1 MQPRFVR
8 RPHTRTGRRV
18 SLLASAAL
26 LMVFAL
32 YLPVSAELRF
42 YASFDETLQADFA
55 SGAVAGLM
63 VRRGTTLVPDG
74 KWGRAVRGQGTS
86 QLAYD
91 VVGNLNLNRGTLE
104 FFARFDPFDNQHWK
118 YSLLHVSGVEGM
130 ELAVSR
136 QGRSAG
142 IVLGWKMGKRSS
154 WVANAQR
161 FVYYGTWQHYAL
173 TWDLSRGPGQG
184 SVSVFVD
191 GTRRV
196 HVADLDPFTWSPDQL
211 FPASTY
217 TGASIDDLAIYDDVR
232 YEKDFQPR
240 QKALRQPAA
249 AADLANSVKRLSSA
263 KPFGQPRLINGDFED
278 WEAQVPLGWHGEG
291 NTVLVKDAR
300 YRFSGA
306 ASLLLKSGDYTERYP
321 HRGLTS
327 NPLALVPNRSYR
339 LRAWVSTPRTSVG
352 DLRFDIRSSDG
363 RLVGS
368 YSSGWSTSH
377 GWLPV
382 DIAFRTNDCR
392 QYTVRIYLRR
402 HKNEFSG
409 LMWID
414 DVHLEMRGPGDAV
427 LSADDRA
434 RGFYLFSR
442 SVMETSR
449 FEQNLPTRSERIDQ
463 LSLQMG
469 RGEYEPAFLGLYAV
483 QGLRDVDLR
492 LSGDL
497 VGPAGAR
504 LDVEAVT
511 VRRVQESLL
520 PRTLPRDVE
529 RGEMLAWWVTVKTSR
544 ETVAG
549 GYKGML
555 HVTIEDQVVAKVPL
569 QVRVIDVPLPAPRAA
584 FLVYH
589 HELYIP
595 DAFLTPA
602 LRRAYYR
609 DMVAHGMNTVTI
621 YNNADVDGEKVDFSH
636 NTGYPPDDP
645 RYAYGLA
652 ATMRMIRESGLC
664 ADGQPVLWLTSRF
677 GEKGYSWGG
686 TPEPALQRMLGEWR
700 RRKWPEPLFYATDEP
715 GGTGPRAAAARE
727 LLTRIKSWG
736 LPIRTTTAG
745 LDPETLGKYF
755 DVWIQGEG
763 GVSQKSVQLAR
774 QLDAE
779 VWTYTCHGVHQ
790 NMPFPRALYGFW
802 AARTE
807 VRGVASWAYYD
818 NRRWTADARGY
829 VSGDPATRLSQVCVS
844 PTGPIPTLAWEAI
857 REGVDDYR
865 YLQFLRDLMGQA
877 ERLVAE
883 LNARGEEL
891 LTAADRLAL
900 DRQQRQRQQRVAEIQ
915 PPPEL
920 VRWEAETTAEQAGA
934 QAWLARQRIA
944 ATLSLIQRSTN
955 SMLAAIPFDAMA
967 TRAALAHG
975 GHWSTY
981 APPLGPMIEGA
992 NMRTIAED
1000 QRRLVASHIVYL
1012 QHILAE
1018 SVVSDD
1024 TPRP

>member
-1 MQPRFVR
+1 MQRRFVR
-8 RPHTRTGRRV
+8 RAQMRTWRRILLVHRV
-18 SLLASAAL
+18 SVLF
-26 LMVFAL
+26 VFAMNL
-32 YLPVSAELRF
+32 TAAAELRF
-42 YASFDETLQADFA
+42 YASFDETFQADRA
-55 SGAVAGLM
+55 RGSAAGLV
-63 VRRGTTLVPDG
+63 VRRGVSLAPDG

-91 VVGNLNLNRGTLE
+91 VVENLAVNRGTLE
-104 FFARFDPFDNQHWK
+104 FFARFDPFNEQQWK

-130 ELAVSR
+130 ELGVAR
-136 QGRSAG
+136 QGGSAG

-154 WVANAQR
+154 WVSNAQR
-161 FVYYGTWQHYAL
+161 FVHYGTWQHYAL

-196 HVADLDPFTWSPDQL
+196 HVTDLDPFTWSPDQL
-211 FPASTY
+211 FPGSTY
-217 TGASIDDLAIYDDVR
+217 TGAAIDELAIYDDVR

-240 QKALRQPAA
+240 QTPLRQQDVAA
-249 AADLANSVKRLSSA
+249 ELANSEKRPSAA
-263 KPFGQPRLINGDFED
+263 KPFGQPGLVNGDFED
-278 WEAQVPLGWHGEG
+278 WGAQAPLGWNGEG
-291 NTVLVKDAR
+291 NTVLVKDEH

-306 ASLLLKSGDYTERYP
+306 ASLVLKSGDYTERYP

-327 NPLALVPNRSYR
+327 DPLALVPNRSYR
-339 LRAWVSTPRTSVG
+339 LRAWVSTPLTSVG
-352 DLRFDIRSSDG
+352 DLRFDIQSSDG
-363 RLVGS
+363 RLLGS

-414 DVHLEMRGPGDAV
+414 DLHLEMRGPADPV
-427 LSADDRA
+427 LSADEQA

-449 FEQNLPTRSERIDQ
+449 FEQNLPTRSERIDH

-483 QGLRDVDLR
+483 QGLGDVDLR
-492 LSGDL
+492 LAGDL
-497 VGPAGAR
+497 VGPKGAR
-504 LDVEAVT
+504 LDAQSVT
-511 VRRVQESLL
+511 VRRVQQSLL
-520 PRTLPRDVE
+520 PRTVPRDVE
-529 RGEMLAWWVTVKTSR
+529 RGGMLAWWVTVQTSR
-544 ETVAG
+544 ESVAG
-549 GYKGML
+549 DYTGML
-555 HVTIEDQVVAKVPL
+555 QVTVENRVVAEVPW
-569 QVRVIDVPLPAPRAA
+569 QVGVMDVSLPAPRAA

-595 DAFLTPA
+595 DPFLTPA

-621 YNNADVDGEKVDFSH
+621 YNNADVDGRTVDFTH
-636 NTGYPPDDP
+636 NMGYAADDP
-645 RYAYGLA
+645 RHAYGLE

-686 TPEPALQRMLGEWR
+686 TPEPALKAMLREWQQ
-700 RRKWPEPLFYATDEP
+700 RKWPEPLFYATDEP

-745 LDPETLGKYF
+745 LEPEALGKYF

-802 AARTE
+802 AARTG
-807 VRGVASWAYYD
+807 VKGVASWAYYD
-818 NRRWTADARGY
+818 NRQWTADARGD

-844 PTGPIPTLAWEAI
+844 PNGPIPTIAWEAI

-865 YLQFLRDLMGQA
+865 YLQFLQDLMGQA
-877 ERLVAE
+877 ERLVAQ
-883 LNARGEEL
+883 LTARGEKL
-891 LTAADRLAL
+891 LTTEDRRAL
-900 DRQQRQRQQRVAEIQ
+900 DQQQRQRQQRVAEIK
-915 PPPEL
+915 PLPAL
-920 VRWEAETTAEQAGA
+920 VRWEAETAAEKAGA
-934 QAWLARQRIA
+934 RAWLARQRIESA
-944 ATLSLIQRSTN
+944 LSLIRRSTD

-967 TRAALAHG
+967 TRAGLAHG

-992 NMRTIAED
+992 NMRTIAAD

-1012 QHILAE
+1012 QHVLAE
-1018 SVVSDD
+1018 YRLRKN
-1024 TPRP
+1024 TERP